1 MASINLHDVCLDYP
15 LYGAYDF
22 SLKRRLLGRLAG
34 ASAPIQTI
42 RAIDNISI
50 KLPPARGSV
59 SPAPTAPANRHCC
72 G

>member
-50 KLPPARGSV
+50 
-59 SPAPTAPANRHCC
+59 
-72 G
+72 